1 MLASNLSGTKAT
13 LTSLNCG
20 TSYSLTLKSF
30 DAAGNISAPSNPL
43 TFKTLACPK
52 SNTIAYADAL
62 GTGWTN
68 WSWDAKVNFANSR
81 PVKVGKRSAR
91 TDFGAWGGLSLRHTS
106 GIPLSPTSTLNF
118 WAYSPVA
125 ISLDVSVL
133 SQDTGDSA
141 SINTRTLQANT
152 WTYIAL
158 TNTQL
163 GNPNLIKRL
172 KIQVL
177 SNQTTTV
184 YFDQIQITK

>member
-1 MLASNLSGTKAT
+1 M
-13 LTSLNCG
+13 
-20 TSYSLTLKSF
+20 
-30 DAAGNISAPSNPL
+30 
-43 TFKTLACPK
+43 
-52 SNTIAYADAL
+52 
-62 GTGWTN
+62 
-68 WSWDAKVNFANSR
+68 
-81 PVKVGKRSAR
+81 
-91 TDFGAWGGLSLRHTS
+91 
-106 GIPLSPTSTLNF
+106 NF

-125 ISLDVSVL
+125 ISLDISAL